1 LPGGPVGPP
10 AKWVTV
16 SNVEVDQ
23 TNSVNRRRA
32 GREGREG
39 SEGQSKNVEGI
50 KGGWEM
56 GEGPCRGP
64 KVRMEGST

>member
-1 LPGGPVGPP
+1 
-10 AKWVTV
+10 V

-39 SEGQSKNVEGI
+39 SEGQSHNVEGI
-50 KGGWEM
+50 KGGCEM